1 MRKTILA
8 VAVLALALIGVTA
21 PANAGD
27 RLRGFS
33 GNLVGEATFVPTTD
47 PTCTE
52 LPFKTVSTATGTV
65 AHLGPVTMAA
75 LHCSGNHI
83 TGRMVL
89 TGKHGTVTL
98 SYDGPCTPYVPGVTT
113 LVECDLDFTVA
124 GGTGRYDGAAGS
136 GHIAVTVVPQPT
148 PKPWPADFAIHGR
161 ISY

>member
-21 PANAGD
+21 PANAGNQ
-27 RLRGFS
+27 LRGFS
-33 GNLVGEATFVPTTD
+33 GNLVGESTFVPTTD

-52 LPFKTVSTATGTV
+52 LPFKTVTTATGTV

-83 TGRMVL
+83 TGVMVL
-89 TGKHGTVTL
+89 TGRHGNVTL
-98 SYDGPCTPYVPGVTT
+98 SYDGPCTPFVPGTT

-124 GGTGRYDGAAGS
+124 GGTGRYDGAGGS
-136 GHIAVTVVPQPT
+136 GHIAVAVVPQPS
-148 PKPWPADFAIHGR
+148 PVPWPGEFRIKGR